1 MPTTEEHNQKTI
13 AFVLYPG
20 LTVLDLTG
28 ALQVLTAL
36 SKPNKTVRWVR

>member
-1 MPTTEEHNQKTI
+1 MPTTEEQNEKTI

-28 ALQVLTAL
+28 PLQVLTAL
-36 SKPNKTVRWVR
+36 SEITPEY